1 MLLEVLREEERY
13 SEARYF
19 DDSPY
24 LSWNLLMNVLMK
36 RRTILK
42 GEEMSRSRKASQL
55 EAQGALDIV
64 LLSWRSDW

>member
-42 GEEMSRSRKASQL
+42 GEEMSR
-55 EAQGALDIV
+55 
-64 LLSWRSDW
+64 